1 MTNALNR
8 FIREFLQLFK
18 AQNSV
23 VYEIISYLGSE
34 GKNTEERRGNH
45 GGNKKDIMAHDFF
58 TKLPFVFTPDL

>member
-1 MTNALNR
+1 
-8 FIREFLQLFK
+8 
-18 AQNSV
+18 V